1 MAEMTLP
8 CPNCLD
14 EFPVRLRVGELAGYL
29 LPISLRRGDVLAA
42 YLEHAQEVCD
52 ARPE

>member
-1 MAEMTLP
+1 MAETTLP
-8 CPNCLD
+8 CPDCLD
-14 EFPVRLRVGELAGYL
+14 EFPVPMRIGEFSGYL

-42 YLEHAQEVCD
+42 YLEHAQEVCN